1 MFYNN
6 NVIYYILS
14 KTLKKKGGIDL
25 TFKRKS
31 FKNIVVAF
39 VIVSILVIGAVPTH
53 AALGDRLLRK
63 GTRHNDVKVLQQRL
77 KDLGFFHY
85 KDTTTYY
92 GNITEKAVKDFQRS
106 KGLAVD
112 GIFGPATFRALNSA
126 NKGSSSSKPSSPSRS
141 GNLASSRLLR
151 MGTRGQDVKNL
162 QEALNRLG
170 YNCGKADGI
179 FGRATYNAVVSY
191 QRAQGLSADGIAGPQ
206 TINAING
213 GKASNPTPKPPA
225 SKPTTTVPNRLLRM
239 GSRGNDVKALQEAL
253 NRLGYNCGKAD
264 GIFGRATYNAVVSYQ
279 RAKGLSADGIAGPQT
294 INAINGSNKAPS
306 KPKPTTPDRGG
317 SRNIGADI
325 VNTAKKYLGV
335 PYIFGGSS
343 TSGFDCSGFTQ
354 FVYRQ
359 FGISIPR
366 TSTAQAS
373 AGTQISRANL
383 QPGDL
388 VIFSDTYKSGPSH
401 TGIYLRGNQFIHS
414 SSSGKGVI
422 ISSLG
427 TAYYNSRFSYG
438 RRVY

>member
-170 YNCGKADGI
+170 Y
-179 FGRATYNAVVSY
+179 S
-191 QRAQGLSADGIAGPQ
+191 
-206 TINAING
+206 
-213 GKASNPTPKPPA
+213 
-225 SKPTTTVPNRLLRM
+225 
-239 GSRGNDVKALQEAL
+239 
-253 NRLGYNCGKAD
+253 CGKAD

-401 TGIYLRGNQFIHS
+401 TGIYLGGNQFIHS